1 MTKLFLGFFIYLL
14 GAVSFHN
21 FYVSTT
27 SIRFI
32 PDEKSLQIT
41 TQVFL
46 DDFESVLQQNGHEKT
61 KLIPEVSQ
69 QEIDILVEDYL
80 RKNITFKA
88 QEKTI
93 DFEFLGKVYKNDVL
107 IAYMELKMDS
117 IQSSLS
123 IKNTIFF
130 DYLPD
135 QKNIIHFKFAS
146 KRKSFLAVSS
156 KYIFEI
162 PKDFFE
168 AYDLQIK

>member
-1 MTKLFLGFFIYLL
+1 MTNLFLGFFIYLL

-27 SIRFI
+27 SIRFV

-156 KYIFEI
+156 KSIFEI
-162 PKDFFE
+162 PKDF
-168 AYDLQIK
+168 KN

>member
-27 SIRFI
+27 SIRFV

-69 QEIDILVEDYL
+69 QDIDILVEDYL

>member
-14 GAVSFHN
+14 GTVSFHN

-27 SIRFI
+27 SIRFV

-156 KYIFEI
+156 KSIFEI
-162 PKDFFE
+162 PKDFFDSYNLE
-168 AYDLQIK
+168 IK